1 MSCGK
6 DKNNR
11 KRNRDWP
18 FFEKSVLLCLE
29 KIEIS
34 IWPSSRFFNDIIF
47 SSAISFV
54 VTVVSILFASV
65 IFTVLTCRICLIFQN
80 CSTFAGN
87 EMKVFASGMQ
97 WLWLSW
103 QSCCINK
110 MRSEVRIQ
118 SWAKFF
124 TQHIFSVH
132 CWNDEI
138 KKKSA
143 VNETL

>member
-18 FFEKSVLLCLE
+18 FFEKSALLCLE

-110 MRSEVRIQ
+110 MRSAR
-118 SWAKFF
+118 KFF
-124 TQHIFSVH
+124 SESVDGSP
-132 CWNDEI
+132 NDIPIMRRSSEAL
-138 KKKSA
+138 SPT
-143 VNETL
+143 ELD